1 MRPSSQVDDRAK
13 PRCDLIT
20 QSPFTI
26 LIGPIRKASRAC
38 PIRAILAG
46 EDVDNGSDKTV
57 QRTLTD
63 HLNTVRDIARYDSQ
77 TDTTAVVNHLIYDAF
92 GNLTAESNSAVDSLF
107 VFTARP
113 LK

>member
-92 GNLTAESNSAVDSLF
+92 GNVTAETNSAVERVYCSFRRD
-107 VFTARP
+107 R
-113 LK
+113 